1 MKFARADAHPD
12 PELNFIPLIDVLLM
26 TLIFLVVTTSFS
38 REAQLRIKLPEA
50 SAETSVDAGALRVAI
65 DAKGQYYVNG
75 SQLLNTNTAVLRR
88 AMQNAAGNNKDPVVV
103 LYADA
108 KTPHEAVVRAMDVA
122 RRLGFTHLTF
132 ATQPSEGQ
140 GSQNQRSES
149 RSPAPAAG
157 KVPQQ
162 APGRDDP
169 PE

>member
-1 MKFARADAHPD
+1 MRFARADAHSD

-50 SAETSVDAGALRVAI
+50 SAETSVEANALRVAI
-65 DAKGQYYVNG
+65 DAKGQYFVNG
-75 SQLLNTNTAVLRR
+75 SQLLNTNPAVLRR
-88 AMQNAAGNNKDPVVV
+88 AMQTAAGSNKDPVVV

-132 ATQPSEGQ
+132 ATQPSEA
-140 GSQNQRSES
+140 QRRDAPSSAPGPRAPATGE
-149 RSPAPAAG
+149 APAAL
-157 KVPQQ
+157 
-162 APGRDDP
+162 PGQ
-169 PE
+169 